1 MPFRFRNGSKNG
13 LGRPYGSEMAKRRRS
28 PPPSSS
34 ATGKARSPV
43 TRPTIVHTS
52 VYLPQVMH
60 DALREAAFKERRKIH
75 DIVLEGIELALR
87 KRGRK
92 GG

>member
-1 MPFRFRNGSKNG
+1 
-13 LGRPYGSEMAKRRRS
+13 MAKRTRTSRL
-28 PPPSSS
+28 SSS

-43 TRPTIVHTS
+43 TRPPIVHTS
-52 VYLPQVMH
+52 VYLPQVVH

-92 GG
+92 KGSDG

>member
-1 MPFRFRNGSKNG
+1 
-13 LGRPYGSEMAKRRRS
+13 MANRRRS

-43 TRPTIVHTS
+43 TRPAIVHTS
-52 VYLPQVMH
+52 VYLPQAMH
-60 DALREAAFKERRKIH
+60 NALREAAFKERRKIH

-87 KRGRK
+87 KRARK
-92 GG
+92 NG

>member
-1 MPFRFRNGSKNG
+1 
-13 LGRPYGSEMAKRRRS
+13 MAKHTRISRL
-28 PPPSSS
+28 SSS

-52 VYLPQVMH
+52 IYLPQAMH

-75 DIVLEGIELALR
+75 DIVLEGIELALK

-92 GG
+92 NG

>member
-1 MPFRFRNGSKNG
+1 
-13 LGRPYGSEMAKRRRS
+13 MAKRRRT
-28 PPPSSS
+28 PPPPFG

-52 VYLPQVMH
+52 VYLPQATH
-60 DALREAAFKERRKIH
+60 DALREAAFRERRKIH
-75 DIVLEGIELALR
+75 DIVLEGIGLALR

-92 GG
+92 NGQLWVAARILRHGS

>member
-1 MPFRFRNGSKNG
+1 
-13 LGRPYGSEMAKRRRS
+13 MAKRRRT

-34 ATGKARSPV
+34 ATGKPRSPV

-75 DIVLEGIELALR
+75 DIVLEGIELALT

-92 GG
+92 GGSG

>member
-1 MPFRFRNGSKNG
+1 
-13 LGRPYGSEMAKRRRS
+13 MANRRRS
-28 PPPSSS
+28 PPSSG

-60 DALREAAFKERRKIH
+60 DALRKAAFKERRKIH

-87 KRGRK
+87 KRDRK
-92 GG
+92 DG

>member
-1 MPFRFRNGSKNG
+1 M
-13 LGRPYGSEMAKRRRS
+13 
-28 PPPSSS
+28 
-34 ATGKARSPV
+34 
-43 TRPTIVHTS
+43 RPTIVHTS
-52 VYLPQVMH
+52 VYLPQAMH

-92 GG
+92 KGSDG